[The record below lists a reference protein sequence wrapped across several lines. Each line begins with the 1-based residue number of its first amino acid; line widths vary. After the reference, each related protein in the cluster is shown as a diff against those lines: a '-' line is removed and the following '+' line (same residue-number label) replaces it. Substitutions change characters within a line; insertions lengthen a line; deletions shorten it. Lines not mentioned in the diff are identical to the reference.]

1 MRDTSA
7 VLLLYVVVALFYGTA
22 RVQGRARLTVLQQ
35 PWRRRLVR
43 IAGLAGVWVSMRI
56 WSEPGSE
63 ATAALLVLTSLM
75 SWGSV
80 VALLGAVAPRL
91 IWAVALL
98 AAVALPLLLIR
109 GTTS

>member
-1 MRDTSA
+1 
-7 VLLLYVVVALFYGTA
+7 LLYVVVALFYGTA
-22 RVQGRARLTVLQQ
+22 RVQGRARLALLQQ
-35 PWRRRLVR
+35 TWRRWLARV
-43 IAGLAGVWVSMRI
+43 AGLGAACVSMWI

-75 SWGSV
+75 SWGSL